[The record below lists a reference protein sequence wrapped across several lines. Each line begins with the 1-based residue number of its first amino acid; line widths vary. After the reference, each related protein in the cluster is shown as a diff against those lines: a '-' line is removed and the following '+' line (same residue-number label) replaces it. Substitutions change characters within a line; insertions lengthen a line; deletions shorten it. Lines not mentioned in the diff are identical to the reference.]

1 MEKKK
6 FLAQSAIKKRS
17 EQHMQK
23 QAQRNLEVLMKK
35 EKISAIGA

>member
-1 MEKKK
+1 
-6 FLAQSAIKKRS
+6 LAENALKKRS

-23 QAQRNLEVLMKK
+23 QAQRNLEVLIKK